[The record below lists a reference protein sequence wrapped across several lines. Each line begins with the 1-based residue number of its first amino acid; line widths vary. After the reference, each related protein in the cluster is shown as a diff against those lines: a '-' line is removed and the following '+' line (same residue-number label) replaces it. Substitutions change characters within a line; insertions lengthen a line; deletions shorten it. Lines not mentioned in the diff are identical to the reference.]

1 MQNRYTGDI
10 GDFAK
15 YGLLRAL
22 GAGKKLGVAWYLYPD
37 ESHNADGK
45 HIAYLDTPGKW
56 RHLDPLLFDC
66 LQSIICSKHREV
78 KQIEASVILGDAHYS
93 SVSLAFEGRH
103 KERATQRGKW
113 FETVLSDLSG
123 CDVVFADPDN
133 GLCEDRKYKQAS
145 KSYWKRIPVS
155 EALVLA
161 SGRTAIIYHHNT
173 RRAGG
178 HAKEIQYWL
187 SMLNTKAMALYWRHL
202 SNRTFFIIHPTK
214 EITRQIKAFVENW
227 SPYFELHTQP
237 TRMKNVG
244 KSCPECGHLFS
255 GKGWGGIDAH
265 WKSRH
270 EGIMPY
276 PEAWPLIRK
285 GEKPSDFTNSVS

>member
-1 MQNRYTGDI
+1 MISLRTDPEGIPTPAIPTNVITSPNTCKTWLPRRVQSLMWIELNIRLLMQNRYTGDI

-66 LQSIICSKHREV
+66 LQSIISSKHREV

-93 SVSLAFEGRH
+93 SVPLAFEGHH

-113 FETVLSDLSG
+113 FDTVLSDLSG

-133 GLCEDRKYKQAS
+133 
-145 KSYWKRIPVS
+145 VS
-155 EALVLA
+155 AVKI
-161 SGRTAIIYHHNT
+161 GR
-173 RRAGG
+173 
-178 HAKEIQYWL
+178 
-187 SMLNTKAMALYWRHL
+187 
-202 SNRTFFIIHPTK
+202 
-214 EITRQIKAFVENW
+214 
-227 SPYFELHTQP
+227 
-237 TRMKNVG
+237 
-244 KSCPECGHLFS
+244 LF
-255 GKGWGGIDAH
+255 
-265 WKSRH
+265 
-270 EGIMPY
+270 
-276 PEAWPLIRK
+276 
-285 GEKPSDFTNSVS
+285 